1 MNLVAVVP
9 LLGFALA
16 FVFGAISQRTAF
28 CTMGAFSDA
37 VTFGDLGR
45 LRMYVLAMAV
55 AMIGAQALQ
64 FAGSVD
70 LGQSI
75 YAGPRFLWLAHVV
88 GGLLFGIGMTL
99 ASGCGA
105 RNLVRLGGGN
115 LKSLFVLSVMSV
127 TAYATLKGLLAPLRV
142 HAIEAVHTTIPS
154 GQTLPSITDQAHSGL
169 AISTVLALPAI
180 VWCLAARSF
189 RTSIDLWLGGAIVGL
204 LVVGGWYVTG
214 HIGFVPEDPDTLES
228 LYVGTN
234 THRPESLTFV
244 APLAF
249 GLEWLTLWT
258 DGSRHLTFGIAAMA
272 GTLCGAAAHAWWTG
286 RFRWELF
293 TSPDDVGRH
302 LVGAVL
308 MGFGG
313 VTALGCS
320 IGQGITGLSTLSL
333 GAALTLVCVAVGCI
347 VTVKIVAW
355 RLEREDVRDTPLG
368 TRARQR

>member
-1 MNLVAVVP
+1 MNLAEVVP
-9 LLGFALA
+9 LLGFVLA
-16 FVFGAISQRTAF
+16 FVFGAISHRTAF

-55 AMIGAQALQ
+55 AMLGAQGLQ
-64 FAGSVD
+64 YAGSVD
-70 LGQSI
+70 LQQSI
-75 YAGPRFLWLAHVV
+75 YAGPQLLWLAHAV
-88 GGLLFGIGMTL
+88 GGLLFGVGMTL
-99 ASGCGA
+99 SSGCGA

-115 LKSLFVLSVMSV
+115 LKSLLVLSVMSV

-142 HAIEAVHTTIPS
+142 HAIETVHL
-154 GQTLPSITDQAHSGL
+154 TLPAGQALPAILGWPQSGL
-169 AISTVLALPAI
+169 AISAVVALPAI
-180 VWCLAARSF
+180 LWCVVPRSF
-189 RTSIDLWLGGAIVGL
+189 RTSVGLLFGGAIIGL

-214 HIGFVPEDPDTLES
+214 HVGFVPEDPDTLEA

-258 DGSRHLTFGIAAMA
+258 DGSRRLTFGIAAMA
-272 GTLCGAAAHAWWTG
+272 GTLSGAAVHAWLTG

-293 TSPDDVGRH
+293 TSPADVGRH
-302 LVGAVL
+302 VVGAAL

-333 GAALTLVCVAVGCI
+333 GAVVTLVFVAVGCI
-347 VTVKIVAW
+347 LTLKMVAW
-355 RLEREDVRDTPLG
+355 RLERHDVGHAPPG
-368 TRARQR
+368 THAHQR

>member
-1 MNLVAVVP
+1 MNLAEVVP

-37 VTFGDLGR
+37 VTFGDLSR

-55 AMIGAQALQ
+55 AMLGAQGLQ
-64 FAGSVD
+64 SAGSVD
-70 LGQSI
+70 LQQSI
-75 YAGPRFLWLAHVV
+75 YAGPRFLWLAHAV
-88 GGLLFGIGMTL
+88 GGLLFGVGMTL

-115 LKSLFVLSVMSV
+115 LKSLMVLGVMSV
-127 TAYATLKGLLAPLRV
+127 TAYATLRGLLAPLRV
-142 HAIEAVHTTIPS
+142 HAIEAVHISFPS
-154 GQTLPSITDQAHSGL
+154 GQTLPSILGWAQSGL
-169 AISTVLALPAI
+169 AISAVVAVPVIL
-180 VWCLAARSF
+180 WCLSARSF
-189 RTSIDLWLGGAIVGL
+189 RTSADLLFGGAFIGL

-214 HIGFVPEDPDTLES
+214 HVGFVPEDPDTLEA

-258 DGSRHLTFGIAAMA
+258 DGSRHITFGIAAMA
-272 GTLCGAAAHAWWTG
+272 GTLSGAAVHAGLTG
-286 RFRWELF
+286 RFRWEMF
-293 TSPDDVGRH
+293 TSPSDVARH

-333 GAALTLVCVAVGCI
+333 GAAVTLVFVAVGCI
-347 VTVKIVAW
+347 LTLKIVAW
-355 RLEREDVRDTPLG
+355 RLERQALEPVSPG
-368 TRARQR
+368 THAHQR

>member
-1 MNLVAVVP
+1 MNLAEVVP

-16 FVFGAISQRTAF
+16 FVFGAVSQRTAF

-37 VTFGDLGR
+37 VTFGDLDR

-55 AMIGAQALQ
+55 AMLGAQGLEYV
-64 FAGSVD
+64 GSVD
-70 LGQSI
+70 LRQSI
-75 YAGPRFLWLAHVV
+75 YAGPRFVWLAHVV

-99 ASGCGA
+99 SSGCGA
-105 RNLVRLGGGN
+105 RNLVRLGAGN
-115 LKSLFVLSVMSV
+115 LKSLLVLSVMSV

-142 HAIEAVHTTIPS
+142 HAIESVYVTLPA
-154 GQTLPSITDQAHSGL
+154 GQTLPAILGWTQSGL
-169 AISTVLALPAI
+169 AIAAAVASPAI
-180 VWCLAARSF
+180 VWCLAPRSF
-189 RTSIDLWLGGAIVGL
+189 RSSTDLIYSGAIVGL
-204 LVVGGWYVTG
+204 LVVAGWYVTG
-214 HIGFVPEDPDTLES
+214 HVGFVPEDPDTLEA

-249 GLEWLTLWT
+249 VLEWLTLWT
-258 DGSRHLTFGIAAMA
+258 DGSRHVTFGIAAMA
-272 GTLCGAAAHAWWTG
+272 GTVSGAAVHAWLTG

-293 TSPDDVGRH
+293 TSPADVGRH
-302 LVGAVL
+302 VVGAAL

-333 GAALTLVCVAVGCI
+333 GAVVTLVFVGAGCILTL
-347 VTVKIVAW
+347 KMVAW
-355 RLEREDVRDTPLG
+355 RLERQDVGHASPG
-368 TRARQR
+368 AQSHQR

>member
-1 MNLVAVVP
+1 MNLAAVVP

-55 AMIGAQALQ
+55 AMLGAQGLQ
-64 FAGSVD
+64 LAGSVD
-70 LGQSI
+70 LQQSI
-75 YAGPRFLWLAHVV
+75 YAGPRFLWLAHAV

-99 ASGCGA
+99 SSGCGA

-115 LKSLFVLSVMSV
+115 LKSLLVLVVMSV
-127 TAYATLKGLLAPLRV
+127 TAYATLRGLLAPVRV
-142 HAIEAVHTTIPS
+142 HAIEAVYVTLPA
-154 GQTLPSITDQAHSGL
+154 GQTLPAVLGWAQSGL
-169 AISTVLALPAI
+169 AIGAAVALPAI
-180 VWCLAARSF
+180 IWCLFPRSF
-189 RTSIDLWLGGAIVGL
+189 RTSPDLLFGGALVGL
-204 LVVGGWYVTG
+204 LVVAGWYVTG
-214 HIGFVPEDPDTLES
+214 DVGFVPEDPDTLEA

-234 THRPESLTFV
+234 TRRPESLTFV

-258 DGSRHLTFGIAAMA
+258 DGSRHVTFGIAAMA
-272 GTLCGAAAHAWWTG
+272 GTLSGAAAHAWLTG

-293 TSPDDVGRH
+293 TSPADVGRH
-302 LVGAVL
+302 VLGAVL

-313 VTALGCS
+313 VTTLGCS

-333 GAALTLVCVAVGCI
+333 GAAVTLIFVAIGCILTL
-347 VTVKIVAW
+347 KIVAW
-355 RLEREDVRDTPLG
+355 RIERQDTGLAPL
-368 TRARQR
+368 RAHARQR

>member
-1 MNLVAVVP
+1 MTLAEVVP

-16 FVFGAISQRTAF
+16 FVFGAVSQRTSF

-45 LRMYVLAMAV
+45 LRMYVLAIAV
-55 AMIGAQALQ
+55 AMLGAQGLHL
-64 FAGSVD
+64 AGSVD
-70 LGQSI
+70 LQQSI
-75 YAGPRFLWLAHVV
+75 YAGPRFLWLAHAV

-115 LKSLFVLSVMSV
+115 LKSLLVLCVMSV
-127 TAYATLKGLLAPLRV
+127 TAYATLRGVLAPLRV
-142 HAIEAVHTTIPS
+142 HAIESVHITWPS
-154 GQTLPSITDQAHSGL
+154 SQTLPDLLGWPASGMTIGS
-169 AISTVLALPAI
+169 ALALPAI
-180 VWCLAARSF
+180 AWCVSARTF
-189 RTSIDLWLGGAIVGL
+189 RGSADHLLGGVAVGL

-214 HIGFVPEDPDTLES
+214 HLGFVPEDPDTLEA

-258 DGSRHLTFGIAAMA
+258 DGSRHLTFGIAAMV
-272 GTLCGAAAHAWWTG
+272 GTLSGAAAYAWLTG

-293 TSPDDVGRH
+293 TSPADVGRQ
-302 LVGAVL
+302 LVGAVF

-333 GAALTLVCVAVGCI
+333 GAAVTLVFVAIGCILTL
-347 VTVKIVAW
+347 KFLAW
-355 RLEREDVRDTPLG
+355 RLDREDTGRPTPGARL
-368 TRARQR
+368 RQR